1 MQATLHK
8 RHKVV
13 IILLSLLI
21 NLLLILPLILMK
33 LDQIN
38 QEAFV
43 IFQQEPEKQVTQQQ
57 SHPEP
62 EELIECIL
70 SSGAVAASSE
80 QEFQEDMAPQENPML
95 THAQPGAQLEEEIE
109 QESKIEQT
117 TPEEQTVQESEPI
130 QEQEAETEITESEL
144 VEKQPKEHLPAQPET
159 AMSLQEVAEQ
169 TIVEEKKPEPVI
181 EKPKVEV
188 KKEERELITKP
199 KPLPKP
205 EPKKEQAFGVSLGQ
219 ITQGFLKSVQQ
230 EEGLNNPPHMDA
242 DKLAAHQ
249 YATIVW
255 NIIKDSFR
263 SDPNMLHLSQNI
275 DTMAYLVITLTKKGK
290 LIDIHLEG
298 NKINS
303 AFRQIEAMIT
313 SHAKNSGL
321 FPPLPKRFNVP
332 QKTFTFPLH
341 IQGHEG
347 FHSYRLSYGPNK

>member
-130 QEQEAETEITESEL
+130 QEQEAETEITEKEA
-144 VEKQPKEHLPAQPET
+144 VDEQTKEHLPVQPET
-159 AMSLQEVAEQ
+159 AISLQETAEQ
-169 TIVEEKKPEPVI
+169 TIIEEKKEPSV
-181 EKPKVEV
+181 EKE
-188 KKEERELITKP
+188 KELATTP
-199 KPLPKP
+199 QSLPKP

-219 ITQGFLKSVQQ
+219 IAQGFLKSVQQ

-249 YATIVW
+249 YATKVW

-290 LIDIHLEG
+290 LMDIHLEG